1 MEKNQFEMIFDAIKD
16 ASIKT
21 VSSLR
26 KLLEETDFKAA
37 DAPLSGA
44 LSARD
49 RIEALFDRGTFM
61 ESGAFVRRRAS
72 EITADSDEQVYFDI
86 TYHFLKYEKTGKKY

>member
-26 KLLEETDFKAA
+26 KLLEETDF
-37 DAPLSGA
+37 
-44 LSARD
+44 
-49 RIEALFDRGTFM
+49 
-61 ESGAFVRRRAS
+61 
-72 EITADSDEQVYFDI
+72 
-86 TYHFLKYEKTGKKY
+86 